1 MRILMAGKS
10 DALLGTLQALHV
22 ADPDVHIVGQAL
34 DEGELFAA
42 ARAHQP
48 ELILLHWTFRPRLTP
63 EWAAYLS
70 AISGGARVVAVYAP
84 SA

>member
-22 ADPDVHIVGQAL
+22 TDPDVQIVGQAL

-48 ELILLHWTFRPRLTP
+48 ELIVLH
-63 EWAAYLS
+63 
-70 AISGGARVVAVYAP
+70 
-84 SA
+84 